1 MITEKE
7 MAISNDSYTK
17 KDFYQIYPEILD
29 LVTKITKRWNPDSS
43 NESDPGIVLLKM
55 LGFIGDKLNYNI
67 DKNVLECFMPSA
79 TQEQSMRKLCEMMGY
94 EMQYYGSGTTTI
106 TFQYEGEEL
115 ASGDSFT
122 LPAFD
127 TVVTDTDGEV
137 NYVLTQGI
145 TITTLSKSATAT
157 AIEGTLCQAVAADS
171 DVIILND
178 LDDNNRFYLPEE
190 MIAENG
196 IWIRNVETPTIAWES
211 SPWHKVKNLNTQGL
225 TGNEQYCYKF
235 GYDSKN
241 NLPYIEF
248 PNNISEIIGQ
258 GLNIQYVRTTGA
270 NGNVAA
276 RVLTKIADKTSV
288 TSAGGEEIPL
298 VEDDDTQLLLLAN
311 YSASTNGVDKET
323 LNSAY
328 NNFKRTVGTFDTLVT
343 CRDYANKIYQ
353 LVYSDTDTRNLV
365 SNVQVSDIRD
375 DWRSN
380 TVATFDDYGIAYK
393 TVPFNS
399 TIGHSDLVMRTMT
412 PVDTFNWASYYN
424 SFKPYF
430 ANEGLIE
437 TQLED
442 YKLASHNYLL
452 PTDELFAI
460 KMYADVTAKIT
471 TTKKVNAVEEKIIL
485 ANVKNALYKNF
496 NSRQVDFGEAI
507 PYDSIYETILNA
519 DSRIKNV
526 ALDEPALTPYTMDC
540 TGHEEALFS
549 GSNNDKLKLFAKNV
563 VAGRVPL
570 LKYDEDF
577 GGSFDQAQFSGYD
590 LIYGESPAIGKI
602 ETNLQITSLPTA
614 QASYSPVENESI
626 QMIAPSFKTDVTYPA
641 YINYHFT
648 KATTANPVAANSEYK
663 LVQGDSLKIN
673 YTDSTTS
680 NVMNIEY
687 TYNAIITNGNSVPV
701 PFNIIRPNFD
711 LYDSATY
718 KTAHPTT
725 PWAKTSG
732 FSETWSIQGMFAL
745 GTSEQIEHRDYVKT
759 VINKVLKCY
768 WMTKDG
774 YLFHTGVT
782 ERILGENEYFFYT
795 NDSENILITL
805 GSGTKLIRTDTYPES
820 TYYIDPNA
828 VELSEEEIAQKGL
841 GAFTSTA
848 WKSINYATNNLII
861 QEMQIINLGVGSS
874 LNTITQLATPITEIN
889 KGWQAIG
896 GANYTIDGTTSDL
909 PSLPST
915 DNWKIRTRLDLN
927 IGKDTKQT
935 IAYAT
940 GKTSTVTLYQPDGT
954 SIVALSPYKIL
965 GTNHDLSL
973 KCNYTI
979 QEAGNEFYINTTS
992 LAESNLPNL
1001 KINVFEYKP
1010 VMAGTTELSI
1020 SDYTKVDFSTTAS
1033 VTFNI
1038 ALPTNRKAVMMIY
1051 YAAPTGVTSQN
1062 AATIACSGTNAYIY
1076 RYGDATSQTTSLA
1089 LSAGINVIVIDGTS
1103 VTLTLNQEPAAQTTK
1118 GAAIFDKVSFIDTS
1132 NSNTWGVD
1140 INKFGITV
1148 AEAETAGTGLL
1159 ALIKNYARGSST
1171 TGTDIFYYNI
1181 KPDNSVLI
1189 DEETMLD
1196 PNVWYDYNNIC
1207 NKFVITELDT
1217 GKHNDSESIATSFPN
1232 ITLTK
1237 ASRA

>member
-7 MAISNDSYTK
+7 FAISNDSYTK

-29 LVTKITKRWNPDSS
+29 LVTKITARWNPDSS
-43 NESDPGIVLLKM
+43 NESDPGIVLLKV
-55 LGFIGDKLNYNI
+55 LSFIGDKLNYNI

-94 EMQYYGSGTTTI
+94 EMKYYGSGTTTI

-115 ASGDSFT
+115 QSGDSFS

-127 TVVTDTDGEV
+127 TVVTDTAGEV

-190 MIAENG
+190 MIAQNG
-196 IWIRNVETPTIAWES
+196 IWIRNVQTPTIAWES
-211 SPWHKVKNLNTQGL
+211 SPWHRVTNLNTQGL
-225 TGNEQYCYKF
+225 TGDEQYCYKF
-235 GYDSKN
+235 GYDSKK

-276 RVLTKIADKTSV
+276 KVLTKIADTTSV
-288 TSAGGEEIPL
+288 TSAGGTEIPL
-298 VEDDDTQLLLLAN
+298 VEDDETQLLLLAN

-328 NNFKRTVGTFDTLVT
+328 NNFKRTIGTFDTLVT

-393 TVPFNS
+393 TVPYEAS
-399 TIGHSDLVMRTMT
+399 IGHSDLVMRTMT

-437 TQLED
+437 AQLED

-452 PTDELFAI
+452 PTNELFAI

-526 ALDEPALTPYTMDC
+526 ALDEPTLTPYTMDC
-540 TGHEEALFS
+540 TGTEKGLFDTNQ
-549 GSNNDKLKLFAKNV
+549 GGNQYKLPVLAKNV

-577 GGSFDQAQFSGYD
+577 DGSFDQKKITAYE

-602 ETNLQITSLPTA
+602 VTNLEIA
-614 QASYSPVENESI
+614 QAALPYSPVENESI
-626 QMIAPSFKTDVTYPA
+626 QMIAPSFKTDITYPA

-687 TYNAIITNGNSVPV
+687 THNAIITNGTSVAV

-718 KTAHPTT
+718 KSSHPTT

-732 FSETWSIQGMFAL
+732 FLPAWSISGMFAL
-745 GTSEQIEHRDYVKT
+745 GTNEQIEHRDYVKT

-774 YLFHTGVT
+774 YLFHTNVT

-805 GSGTKLIRTDTYPES
+805 GSGTKLIRLDSYPES

-848 WKSINYATNNLII
+848 WKSINYTTSNLTI
-861 QEMQIINLGVGSS
+861 QEMQIINLGVDSS
-874 LNTITQLATPITEIN
+874 LSSLTFATGGSYPIDNEWQSITTAT
-889 KGWQAIG
+889 
-896 GANYTIDGTTSDL
+896 YTIDGSQQTL
-909 PSLPST
+909 PTLPST
-915 DNWKIRTRLDLN
+915 DKWQIRTRLDLN
-927 IGKDTKQT
+927 IGKDTMQT
-935 IAYAT
+935 IAYAAN
-940 GKTSTVTLYQPDGT
+940 KTSTVTLYQPNGA
-954 SIVALSPYKIL
+954 SIVALSPASTY
-965 GTNHDLSL
+965 NLSL

-1001 KINVFEYKP
+1001 KINVFDYKK
-1010 VMAGTTELSI
+1010 VIDHASNEVTI
-1020 SDYTKVDFSTTAS
+1020 SDYTKVDFSTTQS
-1033 VTFNI
+1033 VTFNV
-1038 ALPTNRKAVMMIY
+1038 ALPANRKAIMMFY
-1051 YAAPTGVTSQN
+1051 YAAPQTPGTGDPAKLTCNGNNLHWYNDST
-1062 AATIACSGTNAYIY
+1062 AAS
-1076 RYGDATSQTTSLA
+1076 SSLI
-1089 LSAGINVIVIDGTS
+1089 LRSGINVVVIDASETVVLQREAS
-1103 VTLTLNQEPAAQTTK
+1103 SPY
-1118 GAAIFDKVSFIDTS
+1118 GAVIFDKVRFIYSAND
-1132 NSNTWGVD
+1132 GVD
-1140 INKFGITV
+1140 LDKFGL
-1148 AEAETAGTGLL
+1148 TAGDVSWFL
-1159 ALIKNYARGSST
+1159 ALIKNYARGSTS

-1217 GKHNDSESIATSFPN
+1217 GKHNDSESIATAFPN